1 MPQREKGT
9 KTVVAAMRGVFQP
22 YDSQIVVVL
31 VLKIGV
37 DIAIGL
43 AMAILAATGV
53 FWSVFK
59 WIMDVPSRK
68 FQFTS

>member
-1 MPQREKGT
+1 MFWVPQREKGT
-9 KTVVAAMRGVFQP
+9 KTVVVAMRGVFQP

-53 FWSVFK
+53 F
-59 WIMDVPSRK
+59 
-68 FQFTS
+68 